1 MRDPWREEKRPRMPK
16 IMAEVLEE
24 KKEDKNEGLWKAL
37 LREDEDLQDEIRE
50 KEEELRDPFSSNKRN
65 ELTLDDII

>member
-1 MRDPWREEKRPRMPK
+1 MTDLWREEKRPRMPK

-24 KKEDKNEGLWKAL
+24 KKENKNEGLWKAL

-65 ELTLDDII
+65 ELLLDDII